1 MDMKL
6 DRILIKSERQKR
18 AWSQE
23 HLADASGLGLRT
35 IQRIER
41 NGVGSYESI
50 RALAAVFSLRIEDL
64 AVTPDQKQQKTNMGR
79 AAAGLVAL
87 VLLATTAIIFT
98 SNSWAEQVML
108 EVGIS
113 QNDEEMIEGRLL
125 IAEGKEAE
133 MRVDDAARVVIVPK
147 IQDDGQVF
155 LSVRI
160 YEIVDGEALLLS
172 EPKLITANNKEAE
185 IRIEGE
191 TGNSF
196 RVLITPHTSDSE
208 STQ

>member
-1 MDMKL
+1 MEMKL

-41 NGVGSYESI
+41 NGVASYESI

-64 AVTPDQKQQKTNMGR
+64 TATPDKKQQGINMGR
-79 AAAGLVAL
+79 AATGLVAT
-87 VLLATTAIIFT
+87 VLMAMTAVFFT
-98 SNSWAEQVML
+98 SDSWAEQVML
-108 EVGIS
+108 DVRIS
-113 QNDEEMIEGRLL
+113 QNDEEMTEGHLL
-125 IAEGKEAE
+125 TAEGKEAE
-133 MRVDDAARVVIVPK
+133 MLINGTMRVVIVPK
-147 IQDDGQVF
+147 IQDDGKVF
-155 LSVRI
+155 LSARI
-160 YEIVDGEALLLS
+160 YEIVDGEALLLA

-191 TGNSF
+191 FGNSF
-196 RVLITPHTSDSE
+196 RVLITPHTSD
-208 STQ
+208 

>member
-6 DRILIKSERQKR
+6 DIILIKSERQKR

-23 HLADASGLGLRT
+23 HLADVSGLGLRT

-41 NGVGSYESI
+41 NGVASYESI
-50 RALAAVFSLRIEDL
+50 RALAAVFSLRIADL
-64 AVTPDQKQQKTNMGR
+64 AVMPDQKQQRINMGR
-79 AAAGLVAL
+79 AAAGFVAT
-87 VLLATTAIIFT
+87 LLMATSAIIFT
-98 SNSWAEQVML
+98 SDSWAEQVML

-113 QNDEEMIEGRLL
+113 PNDEEMIEGRLL
-125 IAEGKEAE
+125 TAEGKEAE
-133 MRVDDAARVVIVPK
+133 MRINDIVRVVIVPR
-147 IQDDGQVF
+147 IQDDGNVF
-155 LSVRI
+155 LSARI

-191 TGNSF
+191 SGNLF
-196 RVLITPHTSDSE
+196 RVLITPHTNDSE
-208 STQ
+208 S